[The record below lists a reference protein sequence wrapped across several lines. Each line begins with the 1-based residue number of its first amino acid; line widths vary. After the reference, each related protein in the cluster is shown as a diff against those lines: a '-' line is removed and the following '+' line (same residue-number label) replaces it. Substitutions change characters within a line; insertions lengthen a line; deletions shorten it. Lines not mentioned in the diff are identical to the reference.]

1 MTMTDTNGTNG
12 TNEQLTAL
20 LGGNPF
26 DIRYVGE
33 AVSNDYGS
41 LWDHDRW
48 QVFLRG
54 CPGMELPYR
63 TGLGHRKKGKPV
75 APCLADILYSL
86 LSDSYYTDY
95 SLDGLAKE
103 LGITVPS
110 KAVEVHAAVH
120 RSADIFRK
128 AVPVALRD
136 QVEALL
142 QHY

>member
-1 MTMTDTNGTNG
+1 MTDTIDI
-12 TNEQLTAL
+12 NEQLTRL

-33 AVSNDYGS
+33 AVGHSS
-41 LWDHDRW
+41 KRPWPHDRW
-48 QVFLRG
+48 QVFLKG
-54 CPGMELPYR
+54 CPGTEFPFSM
-63 TGLGHRKKGKPV
+63 GLDHRKNGKPV

-86 LSDSYYTDY
+86 LMDSYYTDY
-95 SLDGLAKE
+95 SLDDLAKE
-103 LGITVPS
+103 WEITVPS
-110 KAVEVHAAVH
+110 KAVEAHAAVH